1 MQSMAMSK
9 QDKQTYDNVREFF
22 KTDFERYRQLA
33 ELADLKGVSYDG
45 IASKDNV
52 NHQESKVITAVYC
65 KNIVD
70 TVKSIIERMHDERYK
85 KFIKYRFFDHLSIW
99 QISEKLQYSESTI
112 KTVIARNSCLLFA
125 DMLAMVTDIDLRK
138 DDYIENHKTNR

>member
-1 MQSMAMSK
+1 MAMSK

-33 ELADLKGVSYDG
+33 ELADLKGASYDG

-70 TVKSIIERMHDERYK
+70 IVKSIIERMHDERYK
-85 KFIKYRFFDHLSIW
+85 KFIKYRFFRSPIYL

-112 KTVIARNSCLLFA
+112 KTVIAKNACLLFA
-125 DMLAMVTDIDLRK
+125 EMLAMVTDIDLRK
-138 DDYIENHKTNR
+138 DDYIEIHKTNR

>member
-33 ELADLKGVSYDG
+33 KLADLKGVSYDG

-85 KFIKYRFFDHLSIW
+85 KFIKYRFFEHLSI
-99 QISEKLQYSESTI
+99 
-112 KTVIARNSCLLFA
+112 
-125 DMLAMVTDIDLRK
+125 
-138 DDYIENHKTNR
+138 

>member
-9 QDKQTYDNVREFF
+9 QDKQTYDSVREFF

-85 KFIKYRFFDHLSIW
+85 KFIKYRFFEHLSIW

-112 KTVIARNSCLLFA
+112 KTVIARNACLLFA

-138 DDYIENHKTNR
+138 GKP